1 MSELLT
7 EDFIFIWAGI
17 VSVSFSNLDITH
29 YQLNDVVDKRK
40 MNAHMQV

>member
-17 VSVSFSNLDITH
+17 VSFSFIIWILLTAKE
-29 YQLNDVVDKRK
+29 LNDVVDKRK
-40 MNAHMQV
+40 RK

>member
-17 VSVSFSNLDITH
+17 VSASFIIWILLTAKE
-29 YQLNDVVDKRK
+29 LNDVIDKRK
-40 MNAHMQV
+40 RK